1 MKLIYSR
8 RVMEIVDILSHQ
20 TDYMAVSEIAKQLN
34 ISKRTIFRE
43 MEDVE
48 RLTKELGMVLHKK
61 TRLGLKLEASEQ
73 QKIKINALL
82 NQTAED
88 HLSQEERQHMLI
100 IELLKSREP
109 RKFYYFAA
117 QLGVSEAT
125 ISYDMDKIEP
135 WFASREIKLV
145 RKPGFGVYLEGQ
157 ERQFRKAIV
166 DFLYQNYEHQDLI
179 ALLDSSDIQ
188 SDLVETVIDKE
199 ILINVSVLLKNYEHY
214 LANRL
219 TDGSYVGL
227 MIHLAI
233 AVQRIKRG
241 ESIFMNAEILSG
253 LKKDAQFE
261 IARTIGDRVEETFGI
276 KFPEDELG
284 YITMHLKGSKLR
296 TGAIIDQNDL
306 ILTNFEITR
315 LASQMINAFKHLS
328 GYDFNEDEKLL
339 IGLVSHLKPA
349 VTRMKLSLDI
359 RNPLLDKIKEMYPE
373 IYTMS
378 EKTASIMRDAY
389 KVIVPDEEIGY
400 LAMHFGAAIE
410 RYRKAQHQEQKLR
423 TGIVCSSGIGT
434 SSLLYSRVSK
444 LFTNLELVGQ
454 FSKED
459 VLLGK
464 LEALGIDLLI
474 STIFLEQSNF
484 PCIKVN
490 PLLLDEDV
498 EKIIQVT
505 NILKGHVKSFNE
517 IPEKDQSDK
526 VRDLHDMT
534 EAILNIE
541 QSFSLETQI
550 KIKNISEL
558 LRKIANCMARDSKH
572 KKVLLRQLV
581 AREKLGSTV
590 IHGEGIVLIHTKTE
604 AVDTSKFSIW
614 RFVNPIQTNQN
625 EPLNLAVIMCMPID
639 VSKVQLALISQVSKA
654 LIEDDAF
661 LLTLKEGTET
671 QIEIKLKGILHNW
684 LNRHLQGGAGY
695 DQS

>member
-1 MKLIYSR
+1 MIYSR
-8 RVMEIVDILSHQ
+8 RVVEIVDILSHQ
-20 TDYMAVSEIAKQLN
+20 TDYMAVSEIAEQLN

-48 RLTKELGMVLHKK
+48 RLTKAFGMILHKK

-73 QKIKINALL
+73 QKLKLNALL
-82 NQTAED
+82 NQTTDD
-88 HLSQEERQHMLI
+88 HFSQEERQRMLI

-109 RKFYYFAA
+109 RKFYYFAT

-125 ISYDMDKIEP
+125 ISYDMDKIES
-135 WFASREIKLV
+135 WFASREIKLI
-145 RKPGFGVYLEGQ
+145 RKPGFGVYLEGN
-157 ERQFRKAIV
+157 EGQFRKAIV

-179 ALLDSSDIQ
+179 ALLDSSNMQ
-188 SDLVETVIDKE
+188 SELVETVIDQD
-199 ILINVSVLLKNYEHY
+199 ILINVGVILKSYEHY

-233 AVQRIKRG
+233 AIQRIKRG
-241 ESIFMNAEILSG
+241 ESIFMNAEILEG

-261 IARTIGDRVEETFGI
+261 IAKSIGDGVEETFGI

-315 LASQMINAFKHLS
+315 LASQMINEFKNLS

-349 VTRMKLSLDI
+349 VTRMKLKLDI

-378 EKTASIMRDAY
+378 EKTASMMSDQY
-389 KVIVPDEEIGY
+389 EVTVPDEEIGY

-410 RYRKAQHQEQKLR
+410 RYRKTQHQDQKLR

-444 LFTNLELVGQ
+444 LFANLELVGQ

-459 VLLGK
+459 ILLGK
-464 LEALGIDLLI
+464 LASQEIDLLI
-474 STIFLEQSNF
+474 STIHLDQLSY

-490 PLLLDEDV
+490 PLLPDEDV

-505 NILKGHVKSFNE
+505 NILKRQVKPFTE
-517 IPEKDQSDK
+517 TPLKIQSDRIK
-526 VRDLHDMT
+526 DLHGMT

-541 QSFSLETQI
+541 QNFSLETQI
-550 KIKNISEL
+550 KIKNITEL
-558 LRKIANCMARDSKH
+558 LKKIADVMTSDSKH
-572 KKVLLRQLV
+572 KKILLKQLV
-581 AREKLGSTV
+581 EREKLGSTV
-590 IHGEGIVLIHTKTE
+590 IHGEGIILIHTKTE
-604 AVDTSKFSIW
+604 AVDTLKFSIW
-614 RFVNPIQTNQN
+614 RFLNPIHTSRN
-625 EPLNLAVIMCMPID
+625 EALHLAVIMCMPIGA
-639 VSKVQLALISQVSKA
+639 SKIQLALMSQVSKA
-654 LIEDDAF
+654 LIEEDAF
-661 LLTLKEGTET
+661 LLAIKEGTEA
-671 QIEIKLKGILHNW
+671 QIEQRLKRILHKW
-684 LNRHLQGGAGY
+684 LNRHLQGGADY
-695 DQS
+695 DRS